1 MPLSLREYQTR
12 RGLIRDAVSSQL
24 GRYWASMG
32 SYRDADVDRFVRVAV
47 PKVKAGQLA
56 IASVTAQYLGGSVD
70 RAAVVAARKAD
81 PQAVYRRPAVT
92 VYAALA
98 QGAEFVQAVAEGAA
112 RLNSLLSTDMQL
124 AHTTQARASMTQGGY
139 EYYRRVLS
147 GLENCARCAI
157 ASTQR
162 YHVRDLMPIH
172 PGCDCGV
179 ETVTADFDPG
189 QVIDP
194 EYLERVH
201 SEVERFTGFQDRG
214 ARDPDYRDLI
224 VTHEHGEYGPTL
236 AWRRDHFTGPA
247 DIPAALDTAD

>member
-1 MPLSLREYQTR
+1 MPLSQSEYQDR
-12 RGLIRDAVSSQL
+12 RQLIRDAVSSQL
-24 GRYWASMG
+24 GRFWASMG

-56 IASVTAQYLGGSVD
+56 TARVTAQYLGGSVD
-70 RAAVVAARKAD
+70 RQAVMSARNAD
-81 PQAVYRRPAVT
+81 PAVVYRRPAVT
-92 VYAALA
+92 VYTALA
-98 QGAEFVQAVAEGAA
+98 QGAGFVQAVAEGAA
-112 RLNSLLSTDMQL
+112 RLDSLLATDMQL
-124 AHTTQARASMTQGGY
+124 AHTTQARSSMSQGGY

-147 GLENCARCAI
+147 GSENCARCAI

-179 ETVTADFDPG
+179 ETVNADFDPG

-194 EYLERVH
+194 DYLEQVH
-201 SEVERFTGFQDRG
+201 IEVERFTGFSDRG

-247 DIPAALDTAD
+247 DLPAVLDTAV